1 VTYRRVTFR
10 LKDDPVSFELRTY
23 SEEEWVERKPLIDA
37 MAVGVK
43 RAKGTVTV
51 TTAHETEESL

>member
-1 VTYRRVTFR
+1 
-10 LKDDPVSFELRTY
+10 
-23 SEEEWVERKPLIDA
+23 